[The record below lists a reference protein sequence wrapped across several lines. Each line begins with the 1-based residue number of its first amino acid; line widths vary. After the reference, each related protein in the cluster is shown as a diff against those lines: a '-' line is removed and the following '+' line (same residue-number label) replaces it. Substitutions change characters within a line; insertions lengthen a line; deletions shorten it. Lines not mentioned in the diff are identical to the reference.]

1 VGYVQ
6 KAETASACECTVH
19 TDRCTGDAS
28 LLSRLGFALL
38 CVQSRPARTI
48 RTGLL
53 QDRNSDR
60 LQALRQPKWFR
71 DPKWSCHP
79 LYPVS
84 PVCPTLT
91 WRSYSTGSRLRL
103 ERYSAVG
110 TVRTP
115 LQANCCAAAV
125 SGAYE
130 HRQTSDMQ
138 GLDLQPCSPRR
149 CQILLA
155 RRRSCRRSSAAEC
168 HRRMHAVSKLGRR
181 QSEPARLV
189 WWRSGSRAKAVAA
202 AGEKRA
208 PVAGPLEPAHRRRR
222 WGRAQRT
229 EALIAGVRPG
239 RWAALEGRSAHI
251 SDASRAKLNLTAR
264 GHAH

>member
-1 VGYVQ
+1 VRAPTCIHLLSMRRGGL
-6 KAETASACECTVH
+6 ACVCGSRSRCRFLLAGRANARQQRGADLARTVH

-110 TVRTP
+110 TVLYTP
-115 LQANCCAAAV
+115 MHLQLPLCTRRLTV
-125 SGAYE
+125 IP
-130 HRQTSDMQ
+130 R
-138 GLDLQPCSPRR
+138 SP
-149 CQILLA
+149 L
-155 RRRSCRRSSAAEC
+155 S
-168 HRRMHAVSKLGRR
+168 
-181 QSEPARLV
+181 RLV
-189 WWRSGSRAKAVAA
+189 QAFPQS
-202 AGEKRA
+202 
-208 PVAGPLEPAHRRRR
+208 L
-222 WGRAQRT
+222 
-229 EALIAGVRPG
+229 
-239 RWAALEGRSAHI
+239 
-251 SDASRAKLNLTAR
+251 
-264 GHAH
+264 